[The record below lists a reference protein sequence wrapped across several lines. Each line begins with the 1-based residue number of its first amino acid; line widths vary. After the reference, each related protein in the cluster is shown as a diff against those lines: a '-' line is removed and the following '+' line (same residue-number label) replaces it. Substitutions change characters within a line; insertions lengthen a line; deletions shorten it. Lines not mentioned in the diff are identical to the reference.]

1 MNESSHAVSQDTTGR
16 GMIQIAAILHIIAV
30 VLGLWGAL
38 DVRPIPVLM
47 GLGVGAPL
55 GILGVVL
62 YVIAVIKILIKSR
75 AL

>member
-1 MNESSHAVSQDTTGR
+1 MSESSNTVSQDTTGR
-16 GMIQIAAILHIIAV
+16 GMIQMAAILHIVAV
-30 VLGLWGAL
+30 LLGLWGAL

-55 GILGVVL
+55 GILGIVL
-62 YVIAVIKILIKSR
+62 YIIAVIKILVRSR